1 MIESLLSKT
10 LSSHTYNYTS
20 NDILSG
26 VFLWIYLCKN
36 FASFHASMRSQMFY
50 KIDVLE
56 ISSKLIGKHLH
67 QTLLTPAQM
76 FFR

>member
-1 MIESLLSKT
+1 MIESLLSKA

-36 FASFHASMRSQMFY
+36 IASFHASMRSQMFY

-56 ISSKLIGKHLH
+56 ISSKLIGKHLC

>member
-10 LSSHTYNYTS
+10 LSSHTYNYTW
-20 NDILSG
+20 NDTLTG

-36 FASFHASMRSQMFY
+36 IASFHASMRSEMFY
-50 KIDVLE
+50 EIDVLE
-56 ISSKLIGKHLH
+56 ISSKLIGKHLY